1 MSVMLGCFLN
11 IFMHVIN
18 LRLTTIFLESYWAEN
33 IDSWPFFV
41 MTSLRS
47 VRTVK
52 IVNMIILSGIYFMK
66 TLEDNMVFI

>member
-66 TLEDNMVFI
+66 TLEDNMVFV